1 MGDIFMELFSPT
13 YSSSLVLA
21 AQLEPPVKS
30 DDDRKPRTPRQ
41 KLERKMKKLE
51 RRRKSGM
58 EAFTILMAMNI
69 AMAFTS
75 YVLAFAP
82 RHTLDFHR
90 YGLSSDATHNPRVY

>member
-1 MGDIFMELFSPT
+1 MSDLFGL
-13 YSSSLVLA
+13 YSLAHYAILA
-21 AQLEPPVKS
+21 AQLDPPVKAVGNAKS
-30 DDDRKPRTPRQ
+30 KNAKQR
-41 KLERKMKKLE
+41 LEKKMKKLE